1 MLLSAPAAAQ
11 TRTIGT
17 TDTTLS
23 YFPLQVGNTWTYA
36 RGGALSRDTWTASV
50 AERVV
55 AANGRAY
62 FALDGYFGPRR
73 LVRSSL
79 RSAVTE
85 FNPDGPED
93 NLWYLLGAP
102 VGTSWVIQ
110 LEALPTLGPIAD
122 CVSGSKV
129 VVASRTEA
137 IRVPAGEFRNV
148 VRLDFASPCADAGIT
163 SEYFAPGVGLVRR
176 DESSFAGPIVSELLK
191 AEIGNLSL
199 PRLPYT
205 TSLDLDRPGYVNNLM
220 ALGPDSIPT
229 VRGVFAVRNRTSIP
243 IGFEFGGCAS
253 LSIAVLNERGE
264 AVLKTR
270 ADDGGCCM
278 CDFIYSVRLVN
289 DSLVIPFA
297 FRLATPEGRPLPDG
311 RYAVAATLEALGS
324 PAVRPAATSA
334 IHVTSIQ

>member
-1 MLLSAPAAAQ
+1 MRGTRALSLRQTLQRHVQDHDRPLALRATAIPLLAALAAAGLMLLSAPAAAQ

-79 RSAVTE
+79 QSAVTE

-110 LEALPTLGPIAD
+110 LEPLPTLSPIAD

-129 VVASRTEA
+129 VVASRPEA

-148 VRLDFASPCADAGIT
+148 VRLDFTSPCADAGIT

-191 AEIGNLSL
+191 ADLAL

-205 TSLDLDRPGYVNNLM
+205 TSLDLDQPVYWYDLMPSPDPRPL
-220 ALGPDSIPT
+220 PT
-229 VRGVFAVRNRTSIP
+229 VRGVFAVHNRTSLP
-243 IGFEFGGCAS
+243 IGFEFTGCAR

-264 AVLKTR
+264 AVLETR
-270 ADDGGCCM
+270 ADDGRCCM
-278 CDFIYSVRLVN
+278 CQFIYSVELVN
-289 DSLVIPFA
+289 DSLMIPFA
-297 FRLATPEGRPLPDG
+297 F
-311 RYAVAATLEALGS
+311 
-324 PAVRPAATSA
+324 
-334 IHVTSIQ
+334 